1 MSLRAFS
8 QTFLN
13 PLAQRKLA
21 DVIQIHL
28 QDAQHR
34 LNRQLNQCA
43 QHHKRVYLDDFG
55 LTPVYSVQH
64 NPPHFQGTQA
74 PIPALCG
81 RVFSWRLQLKVGCLP
96 IQEFFVQVGT
106 GNRHNHCQLVL
117 EIYQNA
123 MLLARATVAGE
134 HLQDNTWAK
143 FTLNHALSAG
153 HYDCHL
159 VSPDSDNG
167 NNTLFLWLT
176 PHEQSLDTQLKHYQ
190 YREPEAASVQQ
201 RLDSLRNTPQFSV
214 LLLALDKST
223 DYLSCCLESI
233 AQQVYPD
240 WEIHL
245 VHDET
250 HEAVSQAFAQR
261 FPKQVHLY
269 PQFRPIPPAHLYQQL
284 LDTAQ
289 TDYVVL
295 LPVEDVLAI
304 DALLAVAELLE
315 IQQAEMIY
323 SDADEIDNTGEHSAP
338 AFKPDWSPEWLKSAN
353 YCGNFAVYRTKIL
366 QQAGGFAHFDDYPS
380 LCWDAALRVSE
391 QTAEIAHIPR
401 ILHHRRVLE
410 TALPN
415 VKVVQ
420 SALDRE
426 NFKAYAQLD
435 EATQTVRVRYPVK
448 AQPLVSIII
457 PTRDLAPVLLRCLSS
472 LQQFTQYSHWE
483 VVLVD
488 NGSVEATTQTILNYY
503 QILWGERFQIVRDEG
518 DFNFSRLVN
527 RGVQAA
533 RGDYILLLNNDTE
546 LLNPKNWLELML
558 GYAQLPYIG
567 CVGAKLLYGD
577 DTIQHA
583 GVLCGVGGLANHGH
597 RYFHVSQQGYLNRLA
612 VISNYSAVTGACLLV
627 SRERWQQVGGLDEQ
641 LAVAFNDVDFCLK
654 LSAQGYRHVVL
665 PQVLFY
671 HHESR
676 SRGLESTP
684 EKQQRLAQEHALM
697 QQRWGVSLQQD
708 PFYNPHLTRT
718 GEDFAL
724 AESSPYY
731 I

>member
-8 QTFLN
+8 QTSLN
-13 PLAQRKLA
+13 LFAQRKLA
-21 DVIQIHL
+21 DVIQIYL

-43 QHHKRVYLDDFG
+43 QHHKQVYLDDFG
-55 LTPVYSVQH
+55 LIPVYSLQH
-64 NPPHFQGTQA
+64 NPAHFQGTQA

-81 RVFSWRLQLKVGCLP
+81 RIFSWRLQLDATCLP
-96 IQEFFVQVGT
+96 IREFFVQVGT
-106 GNRHNHCQLVL
+106 GNRDNHCQLVL
-117 EIYQNA
+117 EIYQNNG
-123 MLLARATVAGE
+123 LVARAALAGDN
-134 HLQDNTWAK
+134 LQDNTWAK
-143 FTLNHALSAG
+143 FTLDRALSAG
-153 HYDCHL
+153 QYDCHL

-176 PHEQSLDTQLKHYQ
+176 FPEKTLDAKLEHYQ
-190 YREPEAASVQQ
+190 YPEADAESLQQ
-201 RLDSLRNTPQFSV
+201 RLDTLRNTPQFSV
-214 LLLALDKST
+214 LLLALDKSS
-223 DYLSCCLESI
+223 DYITCCLESI
-233 AQQVYPD
+233 AKQIYPD

-250 HEAVSQAFAQR
+250 HHAVSQAFAKR
-261 FPKQVHLY
+261 FPKQVYLY
-269 PQFRPIPPAHLYQQL
+269 PQFRPIPHAHLYQQL
-284 LDTAQ
+284 LDAVH

-295 LPVEDVLAI
+295 LPVEDMLGI

-323 SDADEIDNTGEHSAP
+323 SDDDCIDNTGAHSAP
-338 AFKPDWSPEWLKSAN
+338 AFKPDWSPDWLKSAN
-353 YCGNFAVYRTKIL
+353 YCGNFAVYRTKTL
-366 QQAGGFAHFDDYPS
+366 QRAGGFSEFDDYPS
-380 LCWDAALRVSE
+380 LCWDVALRVSE
-391 QTAEIAHIPR
+391 QTTEIAHIPQ
-401 ILHHRRVLE
+401 ILHHRRLVE
-410 TALPN
+410 TPLPN

-426 NFKAYAQLD
+426 NLAAYAQLD
-435 EATQTVRVRYPVK
+435 EATQSVRVRYPVK
-448 AQPLVSIII
+448 AQSLVSIII

-472 LQQFTQYSHWE
+472 LQQFTQYPHWE
-483 VVLVD
+483 IVVVD
-488 NGSVEATTQTILNYY
+488 NGSIEATTQTILNYY
-503 QILWGERFQIVRDEG
+503 QILWGERFQVVRDDGE
-518 DFNFSRLVN
+518 FNFSRLVN

-558 GYAQLPYIG
+558 GYAQLPYMG

-612 VISNYSAVTGACLLV
+612 VVSNYSAVTGACLLV
-627 SRERWQQVGGLDEQ
+627 SREHWQQVGGFDEQ

-654 LSAQGYRHVVL
+654 LSALGFRHVVL

-676 SRGLESTP
+676 SRGLEITP
-684 EKQQRLAQEHALM
+684 EKQQRLAQEQSLM
-697 QQRWGVSLQQD
+697 QQRWGASLQQD

>member
-34 LNRQLNQCA
+34 LNRLLNQCA

-55 LTPVYSVQH
+55 LIPVYSLQH

-81 RVFSWRLQLKVGCLP
+81 RVFSWRLQLNMGCLP
-96 IQEFFVQVGT
+96 IREFFVQVGT
-106 GNRHNHCQLVL
+106 GNRSNDCQLVL
-117 EIYQNA
+117 EVYQNEC
-123 MLLARATVAGE
+123 LVARATLAGAT
-134 HLQDNTWAK
+134 LQDNIWAI
-143 FTLNHALSAG
+143 FTLDHALSAG
-153 HYDCHL
+153 DYDCRL
-159 VSPDSDNG
+159 FSPDSDNG

-176 PHEQSLDTQLKHYQ
+176 FPEKSLDTKLEHYQ
-190 YREPEAASVQQ
+190 YREPEAESLQQ
-201 RLDSLRNTPQFSV
+201 RLDALRNTPQFSV
-214 LLLALDKST
+214 LLLALDNNT
-223 DYLSCCLESI
+223 DYLTCCLESI
-233 AQQVYPD
+233 AQQIYPD
-240 WEIHL
+240 WEIYL
-245 VHDET
+245 VHDEA
-250 HEAVSQAFAQR
+250 HRKLAQAFAQR
-261 FPKQVHLY
+261 FPKQLHLY
-269 PQFRPIPPAHLYQQL
+269 PQFRPIPVAHLYQQI
-284 LDTAQ
+284 LDAVQ
-289 TDYVVL
+289 TEYVVL
-295 LPVEDVLAI
+295 LPVEDVLSV

-315 IQQAEMIY
+315 IQPAAMIY
-323 SDADEIDNTGEHSAP
+323 ADEDCIDNVAEHSAP

-353 YCGNFAVYRTKIL
+353 YCGNFAVYHTKVL
-366 QQAGGFAHFDDYPS
+366 QRVGGFSEFDDYSS
-380 LCWDAALRVSE
+380 LCWDVALRVSE
-391 QTAEIAHIPR
+391 QTTEITHIPQ
-401 ILHHRRVLE
+401 ILHHRRLME
-410 TALPN
+410 MALPN

-426 NFKAYAQLD
+426 NLEAYAQLD

-472 LQQFTQYSHWE
+472 LQQFTQYPHWE

-503 QILWGERFQIVRDEG
+503 QILWGERFQVVRDDGE
-518 DFNFSRLVN
+518 FNFSRLVN

-533 RGDYILLLNNDTE
+533 RGEYILLLNNDTE

-597 RYFHVSQQGYLNRLA
+597 RYFHVSQQGYLNRLV

-627 SRERWQQVGGLDEQ
+627 SREHWQQVGGFDEE

-654 LSAQGYRHVVL
+654 LSVLGLRHVVL

-676 SRGLESTP
+676 SRGLEITP
-684 EKQQRLAQEHALM
+684 EKQQRLAQEQLLM
-697 QQRWGVSLQQD
+697 QQRWGAGLQQD